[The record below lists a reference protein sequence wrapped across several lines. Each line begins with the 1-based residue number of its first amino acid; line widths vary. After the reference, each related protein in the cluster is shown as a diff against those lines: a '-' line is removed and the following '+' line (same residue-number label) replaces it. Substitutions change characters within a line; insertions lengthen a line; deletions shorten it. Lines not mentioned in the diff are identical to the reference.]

1 MERPKDMSA
10 LYTALS
16 KEAWKE
22 QRIKDLAAAIHGYVA
37 LKGAEPLLVEDE
49 LDLVGNW
56 ISELKTLWESM

>member
-1 MERPKDMSA
+1 MEQPKDIPA
-10 LYTALS
+10 LHDVLS

-37 LKGAEPLLVEDE
+37 LKGAEPLMVDDE